1 MTPNS
6 ISINNSGGIASNARV
21 NGVIVNNSHKTSN
34 GSNTHN
40 LNAKLRDPRTQNN
53 HFTS

>member
-6 ISINNSGGIASNARV
+6 ISINNSGGMMPNNARV
-21 NGVIVNNSHKTSN
+21 NGAVSHKTSN
-34 GSNTHN
+34 TSNIQN
-40 LNAKLRDPRTQNN
+40 LNAKLRDARTQNN

>member
-6 ISINNSGGIASNARV
+6 ISINHSGGMVANARV
-21 NGVIVNNSHKTSN
+21 NGSIANNSQKTSN
-34 GSNTHN
+34 GSNIHN